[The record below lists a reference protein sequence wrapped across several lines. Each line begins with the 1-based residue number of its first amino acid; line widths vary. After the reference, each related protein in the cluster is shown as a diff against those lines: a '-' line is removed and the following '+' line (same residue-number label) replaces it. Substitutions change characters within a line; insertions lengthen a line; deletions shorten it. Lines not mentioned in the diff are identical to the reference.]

1 MLEDPREEKGKAKEC
16 KGKYTE
22 FINMI
27 NQDTEMIEAMYET
40 LKATH
45 AECEQL
51 NQNNNIL
58 LESIRNLKV

>member
-1 MLEDPREEKGKAKEC
+1 
-16 KGKYTE
+16 
-22 FINMI
+22 MI
-27 NQDTEMIEAMYET
+27 NQDTEMIEAMNET